1 MNIHV
6 KKEEE
11 DRDSDDHNSNN
22 NYDGT
27 ATDTTSRKS
36 CGFEQVKAKK
46 EEEEEEKEDDGNN
59 NNHAE
64 INNCSS
70 NRKNADDDDDDYYTD
85 WTSGNWGWLLPTS
98 TTTCSNT
105 NTNANANN
113 TAIPSATPSRTS
125 SSGSRKRTVS
135 SRSRNATSVMKKD
148 TPKNKKTRLLPPPP
162 PPSNNEHA
170 TTVKQEEEEED
181 SVCYNDEVN
190 NKANDDDDDDDD
202 GYESWTEG
210 NWCLILPTGSSSST
224 RTVAN
229 IKYTK
234 NQNKNWNEMF
244 RRLVS
249 YKKQHNSMVVPYVY
263 IADPKLGRWVN
274 TQRYK
279 KNPISEHRVNLLDSI
294 GFVWNAQDN
303 QWDEMFQKLVAYKNQ
318 HNGSMSFPSR
328 DEADIQLGTWV
339 CTQRHRYSI
348 KTISVHRIERLESIG
363 FVWNE
368 RYAKYACVL
377 DGKWMEMYDQLVAYK
392 IQHKSTQV
400 PRTYTCENNDMHL
413 GRWVM
418 NQRNAYNRGKLLE
431 KRKDLLNSI
440 DFVWRLKSGPR

>member
-1 MNIHV
+1 M
-6 KKEEE
+6 
-11 DRDSDDHNSNN
+11 
-22 NYDGT
+22 
-27 ATDTTSRKS
+27 DT
-36 CGFEQVKAKK
+36 
-46 EEEEEEKEDDGNN
+46 
-59 NNHAE
+59 
-64 INNCSS
+64 
-70 NRKNADDDDDDYYTD
+70 
-85 WTSGNWGWLLPTS
+85 
-98 TTTCSNT
+98 
-105 NTNANANN
+105 
-113 TAIPSATPSRTS
+113 
-125 SSGSRKRTVS
+125 
-135 SRSRNATSVMKKD
+135 
-148 TPKNKKTRLLPPPP
+148 
-162 PPSNNEHA
+162 
-170 TTVKQEEEEED
+170 
-181 SVCYNDEVN
+181 
-190 NKANDDDDDDDD
+190 
-202 GYESWTEG
+202 
-210 NWCLILPTGSSSST
+210 NWCLILPTGSTNSST
-224 RTVAN
+224 HTVAN
-229 IKYTK
+229 TK
-234 NQNKNWNEMF
+234 CTKKQNNQWDEMF

-249 YKKQHNSMVVPYVY
+249 YRKLHNSTVVPRDY
-263 IADPKLGRWVN
+263 IADPELGNWVR
-274 TQRYK
+274 TQRCK
-279 KNPISEHRVNLLDSI
+279 PNPISEHRVNLLNSI

-303 QWDEMFQKLVAYKNQ
+303 QWDEMFQRLVAYKNQ
-318 HNGSMSFPSR
+318 HNGSMSLPSR